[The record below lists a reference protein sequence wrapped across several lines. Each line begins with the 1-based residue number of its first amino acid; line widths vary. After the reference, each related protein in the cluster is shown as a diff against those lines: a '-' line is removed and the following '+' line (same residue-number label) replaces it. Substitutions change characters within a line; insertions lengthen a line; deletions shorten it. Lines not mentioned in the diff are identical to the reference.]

1 MEVHPKDEIED
12 PSEEPAEKS
21 SETYFDLYNPT
32 GKFKNYM
39 FTRELS

>member
-32 GKFKNYM
+32 GKLKKYM
-39 FTRELS
+39 FTRDLS